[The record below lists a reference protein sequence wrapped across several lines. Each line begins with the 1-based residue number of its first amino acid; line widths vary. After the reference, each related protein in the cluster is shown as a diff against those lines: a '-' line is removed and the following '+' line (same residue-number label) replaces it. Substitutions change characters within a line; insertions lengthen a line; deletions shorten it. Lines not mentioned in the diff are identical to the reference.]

1 MQPGWQGMRVVG
13 LGRRV
18 WGRPCWEV
26 AERRSNNP
34 VFLLAE
40 TQPITDQSLAWQDAK
55 DLDWCESMKANQ
67 FPVFDGLMFA
77 NGIGFN
83 TCWHWNFFLLPH
95 KKIIFNILEDY
106 VGSFEHFSVQL
117 FFKCI
122 LQLDQDHRWQ
132 QWHHTH
138 CGGNFVVENFGW
150 EILRE
155 GGG

>member
-34 VFLLAE
+34 AFPLAE
-40 TQPITDQSLAWQDAK
+40 TQPITDQSLAWQDAKDLDWCESIVYDMIWWYDAK

-122 LQLDQDHRWQ
+122 LQLDQDHR
-132 QWHHTH
+132 
-138 CGGNFVVENFGW
+138 
-150 EILRE
+150 
-155 GGG
+155 